1 MLPQPFLC
9 VLARDLV
16 VVAQEG
22 RHVRGAVATAVI
34 AALVAATVVAATA
47 ATTAAAATATATA
60 TIAATASRRVPAS
73 KSHACTAVHR
83 SVSRTCS
90 VVSCAKSMALIATI
104 LTTDAPVLAVRR
116 APGQPERDH
125 EASRS

>member
-1 MLPQPFLC
+1 MLPQPFLYS
-9 VLARDLV
+9 LARDLV

-60 TIAATASRRVPAS
+60 TIAAAPSLRKPPAP
-73 KSHACTAVHR
+73 
-83 SVSRTCS
+83 
-90 VVSCAKSMALIATI
+90 
-104 LTTDAPVLAVRR
+104 APSTS
-116 APGQPERDH
+116 PMDWKDTSGICM
-125 EASRS
+125 